1 MSVSQPAFIHQQN
14 IRHYEQELSITP
26 VGPRRKMLLL
36 LMARERASAVGKT
49 SCRRRHN
56 HPIAPAVEAGGA
68 R

>member
-36 LMARERASAVGKT
+36 LMARERASAVG
-49 SCRRRHN
+49 CRRRHN